1 MDWNARSGYHG
12 FSLGNAGVAAGV
24 TRKIGA
30 RSHLG
35 AAFGYD
41 YARLEMNGIRQRDD
55 MNAVQFAL
63 YGGYNTKRQFID
75 YQLGYGKTFH
85 DPRRRVD
92 AFAETL
98 TAGYDDNILSLSA
111 RYGHRYGPFLPSVGA
126 ELIQVWT
133 PGFTESGGAAALS
146 ATKSD
151 YTSLELPIGFRLTKT
166 FTSRELRSR
175 NIALTPELRTFW
187 VPQVGDTS
195 SQVITSFT
203 SGGPSFLATSG
214 DFGWQHTQLGTGFT
228 ARLNRHWSTSA
239 NYDAAFYTGNQTLQG
254 ASVGVTAR
262 F

>member
-1 MDWNARSGYHG
+1 M
-12 FSLGNAGVAAGV
+12 
-24 TRKIGA
+24 
-30 RSHLG
+30 
-35 AAFGYD
+35 
-41 YARLEMNGIRQRDD
+41 
-55 MNAVQFAL
+55 
-63 YGGYNTKRQFID
+63 
-75 YQLGYGKTFH
+75 
-85 DPRRRVD
+85 
-92 AFAETL
+92 
-98 TAGYDDNILSLSA
+98 TADYDDNIFSA
-111 RYGHRYGPFLPSVGA
+111 SFRYGHRYGAFLPSVGA

-151 YTSLELPIGFRLTKT
+151 YTSFELPIGFRLTKT
-166 FTSRELRSR
+166 YGNWF
-175 NIALTPELRTFW
+175 TPELRTFW
-187 VPQVGDTS
+187 VPQVADTS

-203 SGGPSFLATSG
+203 SGGPGFLATSG